1 MDSTPD
7 DTAAT
12 SSSSKKMTLQ
22 AVGSLDKIKFL
33 VIDEKEDKI
42 GNLNYIVP
50 VSVFNDGGCIR
61 GEEVL
66 DFLSWSAEGDFFTVG
81 SRRGHSELC

>member
-1 MDSTPD
+1 MPSYLEIGLFWSRFLEILWMDSTPD

-33 VIDEKEDKI
+33 VIDERI
-42 GNLNYIVP
+42 N
-50 VSVFNDGGCIR
+50 
-61 GEEVL
+61 
-66 DFLSWSAEGDFFTVG
+66 
-81 SRRGHSELC
+81 

>member
-1 MDSTPD
+1 MFWSRFLEILWMDSTPD

-22 AVGSLDKIKFL
+22 AEGSLGKIL
-33 VIDEKEDKI
+33 GLIGLIDEKEDKI

-50 VSVFNDGGCIR
+50 VSVFNDG
-61 GEEVL
+61 
-66 DFLSWSAEGDFFTVG
+66 
-81 SRRGHSELC
+81 

>member
-50 VSVFNDGGCIR
+50 VSVFNDG
-61 GEEVL
+61 
-66 DFLSWSAEGDFFTVG
+66 
-81 SRRGHSELC
+81 